1 MATGSL
7 QTDQDERNTVAAILE
22 AQRAGGTS
30 DRINLVSVLEGI
42 QEAYGFIPESAL
54 DALSEETG
62 ESFNSL
68 YGLASFYRS
77 FSFKPKGRHVVS
89 ICLGTACHVRKSPE
103 LVDEFSTELGVGPGE
118 TTGDNEFTLETVN
131 CVGACAL
138 GPVAVID
145 GTYFPKLRRPKVK
158 GILKN
163 LLKDAVE
170 VDLANDPRVF
180 PVTVSCPHCGDSLM
194 DSERLIDDHPSCR
207 FTINHD
213 GEEGDL
219 WLSGLWGSPH
229 VHLEMDV
236 PDGSVTAFTCPGCH
250 ASLKA
255 SILCPK
261 CEAPLVP
268 LLLAEGGA
276 ASICSRRG
284 CGEHLLDLE
293 GTTLDSLMM
302 KIDDR

>member
-7 QTDQDERNTVAAILE
+7 QTDQDERSIVASILK
-22 AQRAGGTS
+22 AQRAGGSS

-42 QEAYGFIPESAL
+42 QAAFGFIPESAL

-68 YGLASFYRS
+68 YGLASFYKS
-77 FSFKPKGRHVVS
+77 FSFEPKGRHVVS

-103 LVDEFSTELGVGPGE
+103 LVDEFSTQLGIGPGE
-118 TTGDNEFTLETVN
+118 TSGDNEFTLETVN

-145 GTYFPKLRRPKVK
+145 GTYYPKLRRPKVK

-170 VDLANDPRVF
+170 IDFANDPRVF
-180 PVTVSCPHCGDSLM
+180 PVSISCPHCGESLM
-194 DSERLIDDHPSCR
+194 DEKQLIDEHPSCH
-207 FTINHD
+207 FTIRHD

-229 VHLEMDV
+229 AHLDMEV
-236 PDGSVTAFTCPGCH
+236 SDGAVTEFSCPGCH

-261 CEAPLVP
+261 CEAPQVP